1 MLKALNQMAARAEG
15 SYLSSAQM
23 SQLEQYHRNFALRLQ
38 TYQAL
43 QKLEPEILAEL
54 SQRLTQGNPTWKQHF
69 SAEDQAK
76 CTRDSS
82 YLLRNC
88 ALAMILD
95 DKDYLYDNFLHW
107 LKTILV
113 SLDHVALHQQIY
125 NPLRAILREKL
136 PPAQA
141 KLLEPYLT
149 YAQTVMA

>member
-1 MLKALNQMAARAEG
+1 MLRALNQMAARAEG
-15 SYLSSAQM
+15 SYLSGAQM
-23 SQLEQYHRNFALRLQ
+23 SQLEQYHRSFAQRLQ
-38 TYQAL
+38 TYQAI
-43 QKLEPEILAEL
+43 QKLEVEILAEL
-54 SQRLTQGNPTWKQHF
+54 SHRLSQGNPNWKQHF
-69 SAEDQAK
+69 TIEDQAK

-88 ALAMILD
+88 SLAMLLD

-113 SLDHVALHQQIY
+113 SLDHIAFHQQIY
-125 NPLRAILREKL
+125 GPLSVILSEKL

-141 KLLEPYLT
+141 KLIQTYLT